1 MSYGFGCG
9 YFGGTGSGF
18 SGFNLLN
25 GIQTDNEF
33 RFSIRTACVMKTTM
47 FILIY
52 LQLFLNQIFSQDC
65 TDDIFEIEIKSDTLN
80 ETLISYRDK
89 KSSQFLHLPKFV
101 TPVEMDRTVLVELI
115 SIQKLDSIE
124 RVLFTSE
131 ELDCFKRGIAFIYI
145 HIPSGRIV
153 STSFYLK
160 NKVDLNKLKS
170 LKEEFEKN
178 LHFKVK
184 LAAEIEKEGYWGK
197 SFRIF
202 VSRNRQ

>member
-1 MSYGFGCG
+1 
-9 YFGGTGSGF
+9 
-18 SGFNLLN
+18 
-25 GIQTDNEF
+25 
-33 RFSIRTACVMKTTM
+33 M
-47 FILIY
+47 FILIF
-52 LQLFLNQIFSQDC
+52 LQLFLQQVYCQNC
-65 TDDIFEIEIKSDTLN
+65 PDDIFEIENMSDNPN
-80 ETLISYRDK
+80 ETLISYKDK
-89 KSSQFLHLPKFV
+89 NSSQFMHPPTFA
-101 TPVEMDRTVLVELI
+101 TPVEMDRAVLVELI

-124 RVLFTSE
+124 RALFTSE
-131 ELDCFKRGIAFIYI
+131 ELDCFQRGIAIVYI

-160 NKVDLNKLKS
+160 NKVDLNKLKR

-178 LHFKVK
+178 LYFKVK

>member
-1 MSYGFGCG
+1 
-9 YFGGTGSGF
+9 
-18 SGFNLLN
+18 
-25 GIQTDNEF
+25 
-33 RFSIRTACVMKTTM
+33 M
-47 FILIY
+47 FILIF
-52 LQLFLNQIFSQDC
+52 LQLFLNQIFSQNC
-65 TDDIFEIEIKSDTLN
+65 TDDIFEIEIKSDTPN

-89 KSSQFLHLPKFV
+89 KSSQFMHPPKFV
-101 TPVEMDRTVLVELI
+101 TPVEMDRAVLVELI

-131 ELDCFKRGIAFIYI
+131 ELDCFQRGIAIVYI

-184 LAAEIEKEGYWGK
+184 LAAELEKEGYWGK

-202 VSRNRQ
+202 VTRNRQ